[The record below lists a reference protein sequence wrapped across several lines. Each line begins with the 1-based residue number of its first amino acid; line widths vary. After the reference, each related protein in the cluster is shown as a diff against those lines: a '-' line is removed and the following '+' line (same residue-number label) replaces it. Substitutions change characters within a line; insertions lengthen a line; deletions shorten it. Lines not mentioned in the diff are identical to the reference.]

1 MGYLF
6 AAYVITF
13 IAILGYTITLIQR
26 RNRVRREAELLIRT
40 RKEPPQR

>member
-13 IAILGYTITLIQR
+13 IAILGYVISLVR
-26 RNRVRREAELLIRT
+26 RRDRVRREAELLIGT
-40 RKEPPQR
+40 MKERK